1 MQVETDMPAPV
12 RETLSKRER
21 LCGKKDIEE
30 LFSKGRFGVSGC
42 FKYCVRRDNGQDVHR
57 IMISVSKKLFRRA
70 VRRNLLKRR
79 IRESYRRLKHTLPEG
94 GGLDILFIYNT
105 KEILPY
111 SEIFGCVGNI
121 LRKAGNGDNR

>member
-57 IMISVSKKLFRRA
+57 IMISVSK
-70 VRRNLLKRR
+70 
-79 IRESYRRLKHTLPEG
+79 
-94 GGLDILFIYNT
+94 
-105 KEILPY
+105 
-111 SEIFGCVGNI
+111 
-121 LRKAGNGDNR
+121 

>member
-79 IRESYRRLKHTLPEG
+79 ILESYRRLKHTLPEG

-121 LRKAGNGDNR
+121 LRKTGNGDKR

>member
-42 FKYCVRRDNGQDVHR
+42 FKYCVRRENGQDVHR

-79 IRESYRRLKHTLPEG
+79 IRESYRRLKHILPEG
-94 GGLDILFIYNT
+94 GGFDILFIYNT

-121 LRKAGNGDNR
+121 LRKTGNGDKR

>member
-1 MQVETDMPAPV
+1 MDSPVHV
-12 RETLSKRER
+12 RETLPKRER
-21 LCGKKDIEE
+21 LCGKKEIETLLAE
-30 LFSKGRFGVSGC
+30 GRFGSAGC
-42 FKYCVRRDNGQDVHR
+42 FKYCVYQGNGQDVHR
-57 IMISVSKKLFRRA
+57 ILISVKKKIFRRA
-70 VRRNLLKRR
+70 VGRNLIKRR

-121 LRKAGNGDNR
+121 LRKTGNGDKR

>member
-79 IRESYRRLKHTLPEG
+79 IRESYRRLKYILPEG

-121 LRKAGNGDNR
+121 LRKTGNGDKR

>member
-1 MQVETDMPAPV
+1 MPAPV

>member
-42 FKYCVRRDNGQDVHR
+42 FKYCVRMDNGQDVHR

-121 LRKAGNGDNR
+121 LRKTGNGDKR

>member
-42 FKYCVRRDNGQDVHR
+42 FKYCVRRDNGQDVNR

-121 LRKAGNGDNR
+121 LRKTGNGDKR

>member
-42 FKYCVRRDNGQDVHR
+42 FKYCVRRENGQDVHR

-121 LRKAGNGDNR
+121 LRKAGNGDKR

>member
-42 FKYCVRRDNGQDVHR
+42 FKYCVRRDNGQGVHR

-121 LRKAGNGDNR
+121 LRKTGNGDKR

>member
-121 LRKAGNGDNR
+121 LRKAGNGDKR